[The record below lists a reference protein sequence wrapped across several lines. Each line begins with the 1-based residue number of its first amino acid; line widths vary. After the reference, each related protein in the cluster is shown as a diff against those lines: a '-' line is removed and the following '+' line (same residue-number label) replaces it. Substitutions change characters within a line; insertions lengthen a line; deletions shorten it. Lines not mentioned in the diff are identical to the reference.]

1 MRLAFEK
8 YLQCGIFAHGFV
20 RVRFD
25 NCGHDFLMAFS
36 CKGRGVCPSCTTL
49 RMEETAAIVRCR
61 QAANLR

>member
-25 NCGHDFLMAFS
+25 DCGHDFLMAFS

-49 RMEETAAIVRCR
+49 RMEETAA
-61 QAANLR
+61 